1 MTASPRT
8 KSILVTS
15 TISKKNKIKNKIHQH
30 PSKSQSNRDDNVA
43 DLSGISPIKSP
54 KPKRKVDF
62 TKKEPNFKTKKEDN
76 LSDLKKRLNE
86 LESKNK
92 RMENEARGHKSKIH
106 ILTQQIQDKDAVIRN
121 LEHKLPKVLADVSRS
136 DYNQQILPNWSIKD
150 DKNPSPIS
158 PFVCQS
164 AVLEDNNNSRQT
176 ARRKWRNRSRGFHSQ
191 QDLKRGNWKERRDA
205 MNRNHHLSQKNKDLE
220 KQLSRKIEDLNKITT
235 DHQRL
240 VEESKV
246 KDKIIRQRG
255 AELEA
260 ERNHVAR
267 LELEFTNLRLQLSL
281 SQDWSEEITRL
292 QNENQY
298 LYNEIRLQYDTLIDT
313 EEDLKRAEKF
323 VSEVISKF
331 GSSSDQN
338 SSTSQQTPSNTSPS
352 RCNVL
357 KNANFT
363 WPPVTRRKWN
373 LPQFQDEDCVPKFN
387 FEYLAKLSEEGDNSL
402 CYDQQHD
409 DANPLIKEKEEV
421 LDQSDIEC
429 SPFQNFD
436 DSESKLRVPDDYFSQ
451 SDKFSDEDEIG
462 ELHDESLFSVNIISN
477 VEVSDDVS
485 HHTNGS
491 DDWNSSNEF
500 ENSLEKSVFC
510 NRLEN
515 LDFKLEILMN
525 KLNNTLNKSS
535 SIL

>member
-15 TISKKNKIKNKIHQH
+15 TISKKNKIKNKIHRH
-30 PSKSQSNRDDNVA
+30 SSKSQSNHDDNAA

-54 KPKRKVDF
+54 KTKRKVEF
-62 TKKEPNFKTKKEDN
+62 TKKEPNVMTKKEEN

-121 LEHKLPKVLADVSRS
+121 LEHKLPKVLADVSR
-136 DYNQQILPNWSIKD
+136 
-150 DKNPSPIS
+150 
-158 PFVCQS
+158 
-164 AVLEDNNNSRQT
+164 
-176 ARRKWRNRSRGFHSQ
+176 GFHTQ

-331 GSSSDQN
+331 GSSTDQN
-338 SSTSQQTPSNTSPS
+338 SPTSQHTPCNTSPS

-409 DANPLIKEKEEV
+409 GANPLIKDKEEV

-462 ELHDESLFSVNIISN
+462 ELHDESLFSVNVISN
-477 VEVSDDVS
+477 VEVGDDVS

-535 SIL
+535 SIM